1 MSNSVIN
8 YINAMVQAR
17 LLVIQ
22 GIISKDEYLKIE
34 SRMAQKYSLNT
45 LSLYR
50 TYDLINNQKRV
61 IDMIRK

>member
-1 MSNSVIN
+1 MSDSVIN
-8 YINAMVQAR
+8 YTNAMAQAR

-50 TYDLINNQKRV
+50 TSDLINNQKRV